1 MRTHDA
7 LTRAE
12 FERELDVTLAGS
24 FPASDPPPWTFGVSS
39 TDFDER
45 DRLDDEERLISLAP
59 VLARMETQADVKRAP
74 KSAPISDEQF
84 DLGQVLDFRPDLGI
98 IRLHEQRVV
107 ILSAAAMGML
117 RKELTDTV
125 GAEITRRVILR
136 FGYADGYH
144 DAVSLRDR
152 SLWTDP
158 IDGLRAGITLHRLEG
173 IVRAE
178 IISVAYDAASG
189 RFEEELAFHD
199 SYVAEQHVYH
209 YGRADGPMCWS
220 LAGYVSGYA
229 SACLG
234 REIYF
239 RETAC
244 TAQGAARCTLIGRD
258 ASSWGDDLESLRSDY
273 QGATLERELEHVRE
287 AVHRERQALERRER
301 QVAKRERELNL
312 LRDRVARF
320 AAAKHFVTRSAAMG
334 DVLDLAAQVAPIDT
348 TVLVYGESGTGK
360 EFIVRLIHEQSPR
373 ASHPFVSVNCAA
385 LTETLLESELFG
397 HVRGAFTGAVRDKA
411 GLFEVAG
418 SGTLFLDE
426 IGEVAPT
433 VQAKLLRAL
442 QEREIRRVGAERN
455 IKIHARVIAATNR
468 DLRAAVTAGTFR
480 EDLYFRLGAFVI
492 TVPPL
497 RDRRDDIPA
506 LAHAFVKRSAARV
519 RKEVTSISPDAMTAL
534 MSYRWPGNVRELEHA
549 IERAVIVSA
558 GSSIKVRDLP
568 PEVSQ
573 RTRPKQS
580 DDSLDVKAQERSL
593 IERAL
598 DRYRGNRK
606 QAAEALNISTV
617 TLWRKMKEYGL
628 APEPASEDPRYR
640 RGAGRG
646 RRGGAL

>member
-1 MRTHDA
+1 MKA
-7 LTRAE
+7 
-12 FERELDVTLAGS
+12 
-24 FPASDPPPWTFGVSS
+24 
-39 TDFDER
+39 
-45 DRLDDEERLISLAP
+45 
-59 VLARMETQADVKRAP
+59 QADVKRVPQSESIA
-74 KSAPISDEQF
+74 DQQF
-84 DLGQVLDFRPDLGI
+84 DLGQVLDFRPDQGI

-107 ILSAAAMGML
+107 ILSAAAMGLL

-125 GAEITRRVILR
+125 GADVTRRVMLR

-152 SLWTDP
+152 SMWADP
-158 IDGLRAGITLHRLEG
+158 IDGLRAGLTLHRLEG

-178 IISVAYDAASG
+178 ILSVEYDPDTG

-199 SYVAEQHVYH
+199 SYAAEQHVYH
-209 YGRADGPMCWS
+209 YGRADAPMCWS

-239 RETAC
+239 RETDCA
-244 TAQGAARCTLIGRD
+244 AQGAERCTLIGRD
-258 ASSWGDDLESLRSDY
+258 AASWGDALESLRADY
-273 QGATLERELEHVRE
+273 QGATLERELERVRE
-287 AVHRERQALERRER
+287 AVHREVQALERRER
-301 QVAKRERELNL
+301 KVAKRERELNL
-312 LRDRVARF
+312 LRERVARF
-320 AAAKHFVTRSAAMG
+320 AASKQFVTRSAAMD

-373 ASHPFVSVNCAA
+373 ASQPFVSVNCAA

-397 HVRGAFTGAVRDKA
+397 HVRGAFTGAVRDKP

-455 IKIHARVIAATNR
+455 IRVHARVIAATNR

-497 RDRRDDIPA
+497 RDRREDIPA
-506 LAHAFVKRSAARV
+506 LAHAFIKRAAV
-519 RKEVTSISPDAMTAL
+519 RLKKEVTSISPDAMTAL

-549 IERAVIVSA
+549 VERAVIVSS
-558 GSSIKVRDLP
+558 GSSIKVRELP
-568 PEVSQ
+568 PEVLQKS
-573 RTRPKQS
+573 RPKHS
-580 DDSLDVKAQERSL
+580 DDSLDLKAQERAL

-606 QAAEALNISTV
+606 QAAEALKISTV
-617 TLWRKMKEYGL
+617 TLWRKMKDYGL
-628 APEPASEDPRYR
+628 DR
-640 RGAGRG
+640 
-646 RRGGAL
+646 